1 MAAPDQMSGAKR
13 RLLEKFMR
21 GEVARQTWELPIE
34 RREAGASVPLAPEQE
49 VLWLSAQ
56 MAGSEPAYNEP
67 VTLHHRGALDPEILE
82 RAFNEVVRRHEILRT
97 TFASVDGEVM
107 QVVHDRL
114 PIQIPFLD
122 LSNVPPAERERRA
135 NEIAVADS
143 RRLFDMAVGPL
154 LRARLVKMEPEYQR
168 LYLTLHHIIVDG
180 ASSHHVLVP
189 ELAAIYKAFRAGEPS
204 PLPEPRYQ
212 YSDFAL
218 WQRRM
223 LANDAVARQTSY
235 WREQLAGDLPNLQ
248 LPTDRPRPA
257 TCSYR
262 GAMKT
267 LAVSPEMTAA
277 LHAASGREGVTLHIF
292 LLAGL
297 KVMLHRYSGQDD
309 ILVGGVSD
317 VHRRPEFAGT
327 VGMFLRL
334 LALRTHPAGEM
345 SFRNYL
351 VQVKDSVL
359 GALANS
365 DVPFHHL
372 VRELQP
378 KRESARRP
386 FFQVML
392 SMKPPPTGTADPE
405 WDLTQMDTE
414 TGFTKLDLYL
424 EADERPEGLK
434 AKFIYSTDLFD
445 AATVERMAG
454 HWLTL
459 LRSAMDSPSA
469 RLCDLTMLTPA
480 EESQLR
486 DGWNNTRREIP
497 HATVHELI
505 EQQVA
510 RTPNSIAVE
519 AGGVSLTYRQ
529 LNDRANRVAGRLR
542 QAGVKPGTLAALCL
556 ERTADLI
563 VAPLAVLK
571 AGGAYVPLDPSFPK
585 DRLAYLVEDARAPLL
600 VTTRAL
606 EGRVP
611 KTARTIYCDDS
622 GDRLSGALSN
632 IGRSAGSDDLAYVRY
647 TSGST
652 GKPKGVEIPHG
663 AMVNLLLAM
672 QREPGFTAAD
682 SLLAVTTFSF
692 DISEL
697 ELYLT
702 LISGGRLV
710 IASREEARDP
720 RRLIDRLRES
730 RCTVLQATPVS
741 WQGLIDAG
749 WKGQRNLRALCGG
762 EALSRDL
769 AEQLLPRVAELWN
782 LYGPTETTVW
792 SAAHK
797 VSTGAGPVP
806 IGHPIDNTDIYILDA
821 HRNVAPV
828 GVAGELYIGGAG
840 VARGYLRRE
849 DLTAERFVP
858 HPFQTGE
865 RMYRTGDLARR
876 LVDGTIECLGRIDN
890 QIKIRG
896 FRIEPGELEAALLE
910 HPQVRAAAVRV
921 WPDSAGNLRVAAYI
935 AGAPIETDE
944 LRRFLQQKLPDYMIP
959 ARFVTLDAMPLTPNG
974 KLDRAAL
981 PVPAVEQA
989 VRSIAPRT
997 EVESKLRTIWES
1009 VLDAR
1014 PIGIEDNFF
1023 DLGGHSFLVAKLLR
1037 RIDAEFGQ
1045 RLTMAA
1051 LFEAPTISRLAAL
1064 LGDASAIR
1072 RLPRT
1077 INLQPA
1083 GAREPLFWIHAGPPF
1098 RTLAMHLGTNRPFLG
1113 VDFERAD
1120 DETFEGFTFAGL
1132 AARLVR
1138 TIRAVQPHGPYH
1150 LGGWCISGLLSYE
1163 VAAQLTDAG
1172 ETVKLVVVV
1181 DSANPTYFRTIPKY
1195 KLIASKA
1202 MCHLTRLLRTEIG
1215 DVFRYATQR
1224 MKGFFTLALDGQRA
1238 EADPLEI
1245 VLNNA
1250 AIAYDPKPIPARVLV
1265 VQPVDRPEAL
1275 DLRTSWAA
1283 LRKHGNVEVSDI
1295 SGTHASMFEEPHV
1308 AALARCIGKR
1318 LADNVVEMK
1327 RAIAG

>member
-1 MAAPDQMSGAKR
+1 MSGAKR
-13 RLLEKFMR
+13 RLLEKFLR
-21 GEVARQTWELPIE
+21 GEVARQTWEQPIE
-34 RREAGASVPLAPEQE
+34 RHAAGTAVPLAPEQQ

-82 RAFNEVVRRHEILRT
+82 RAFNEVVQRHEILRT
-97 TFASVDGEVM
+97 TFASVDGDVM

-122 LSNVPPAERERRA
+122 LSKMPHEERERRA

-143 RRLFDMAVGPL
+143 RRLFDMAIGPL
-154 LRARLVKMEPEYQR
+154 LRARLVKMDTEDYR

-180 ASSHHVLVP
+180 ASSHHILVP

-204 PLPEPRYQ
+204 PLPEPGYQ

-223 LANDAVARQTSY
+223 LASDAVARQTSY
-235 WREQLAGDLPNLQ
+235 WREQLAGNLPDLQ

-267 LAVSPEMTAA
+267 FTVSPEMTAA
-277 LHAASGREGVTLHIF
+277 LNAASRREGVTLYMF

-327 VGMFLRL
+327 VGMFLKL

-345 SFRNYL
+345 SFRDYL

-386 FFQVML
+386 FFQAML
-392 SMKPPPTGTADPE
+392 SMKPPCTGTVDPE

-424 EADERPEGLK
+424 EVDERPDGLQ

-445 AATVERMAG
+445 AATIERMAG

-459 LRSAMDSPSA
+459 LQSAMDTPSA
-469 RLCDLTMLTPA
+469 RLSDLTMLTPV

-486 DGWNNTRREIP
+486 DGWNNTQREIP

-519 AGGVSLTYRQ
+519 AGGVRLTYRQ
-529 LNDRANRVAGRLR
+529 LDDCANRLAGRLR
-542 QAGVKPGTLAALCL
+542 QAGVKPGTLVALCL

-611 KTARTIYCDDS
+611 RAARTIYCDDNATPAES
-622 GDRLSGALSN
+622 GPQGMSHP
-632 IGRSAGSDDLAYVRY
+632 DDLAYVRY

-652 GKPKGVEIPHG
+652 GKPKGVEIPHR

-697 ELYLT
+697 ELYLP

-710 IASREEARDP
+710 IATRDEARDP

-730 RCTVLQATPVS
+730 KCTVLQATPVS

-792 SAAHK
+792 SAAQK
-797 VSTGAGPVP
+797 VSSGAGPVP
-806 IGHPIDNTDIYILDA
+806 IGHPIDNTEIHILDA

-828 GVAGELYIGGAG
+828 GAAGELYIGGAG
-840 VARGYLRRE
+840 IARGYLRRE

-858 HPFQTGE
+858 HPFQAGE
-865 RMYRTGDLARR
+865 RLYRSGDLARR
-876 LVDGTIECLGRIDN
+876 LADGTIECLGRIDN

-896 FRIEPGELEAALLE
+896 FRIEPGEIEAALLE

-921 WPDSAGNLRVAAYI
+921 WPDAAGNLSVAAYV
-935 AGAPIETDE
+935 AGAPIETDG

-959 ARFVTLDAMPLTPNG
+959 TRFVTLNAMPLTPNG

-981 PVPAVEQA
+981 PEPAAVEQA

-997 EVESKLRTIWES
+997 EAERKLRTIWES

-1037 RIDAEFGQ
+1037 RIDSEFGQ
-1045 RLTMAA
+1045 RLSMAA

-1064 LGDASAIR
+1064 LGDASSIR

-1083 GAREPLFWIHAGPPF
+1083 GCARTLVLDSRRSSVPSAGDAPGNQPSVPGRRF
-1098 RTLAMHLGTNRPFLG
+1098 RTN
-1113 VDFERAD
+1113 
-1120 DETFEGFTFAGL
+1120 
-1132 AARLVR
+1132 
-1138 TIRAVQPHGPYH
+1138 
-1150 LGGWCISGLLSYE
+1150 
-1163 VAAQLTDAG
+1163 
-1172 ETVKLVVVV
+1172 
-1181 DSANPTYFRTIPKY
+1181 
-1195 KLIASKA
+1195 
-1202 MCHLTRLLRTEIG
+1202 
-1215 DVFRYATQR
+1215 
-1224 MKGFFTLALDGQRA
+1224 
-1238 EADPLEI
+1238 
-1245 VLNNA
+1245 
-1250 AIAYDPKPIPARVLV
+1250 
-1265 VQPVDRPEAL
+1265 
-1275 DLRTSWAA
+1275 
-1283 LRKHGNVEVSDI
+1283 
-1295 SGTHASMFEEPHV
+1295 
-1308 AALARCIGKR
+1308 
-1318 LADNVVEMK
+1318 
-1327 RAIAG
+1327 